1 MVRVKEV
8 MVSGELGERSDGEGG
23 EINDEEIET
32 GDGGEK

>member
-1 MVRVKEV
+1 
-8 MVSGELGERSDGEGG
+8 MVSGELGERSDDEGSEGG